1 MDYTIDDVMD
11 FIEEEDVKFIRLA
24 FRDAYGVQKNISVMP
39 GEVRKAF
46 RDGAPINAREV
57 AGFGDCPYAT
67 LYLKPNPDT
76 MAILPWR
83 PDSGRVLRML
93 CDVCTPEGDEYISD
107 TRRILKDAILTAE
120 EQGVEFRFG
129 TETEFYLFLKDEEGK
144 PTRIPYDEAG
154 YMDIAPLD
162 KCENVRREIT
172 LTIEQ
177 MGLTPERSHHE
188 SGPGQNEIDFH
199 YGKPLLAAD
208 QMTTFKMVVSTI
220 VDRYGL
226 VSDFSPMPIPGKP
239 GNGYHINIYA
249 VTKDGEDVVKYAAA
263 GIIEKIREIT
273 LFLNPTD
280 NSYARLGNSNAPDRV
295 DWSSGGGSELMYIET
310 YRGKTRVE
318 LRSPDASSN
327 PYLVYALL
335 IHAGLSGIERK
346 LPLPDELTEDIA
358 LLPESKRE
366 AVELA
371 QASEFVKKIVPEEV
385 IREYARG

>member
-1 MDYTIDDVMD
+1 
-11 FIEEEDVKFIRLA
+11 
-24 FRDAYGVQKNISVMP
+24 
-39 GEVRKAF
+39 
-46 RDGAPINAREV
+46 
-57 AGFGDCPYAT
+57 
-67 LYLKPNPDT
+67 
-76 MAILPWR
+76 
-83 PDSGRVLRML
+83 
-93 CDVCTPEGDEYISD
+93 
-107 TRRILKDAILTAE
+107 
-120 EQGVEFRFG
+120 
-129 TETEFYLFLKDEEGK
+129 
-144 PTRIPYDEAG
+144 
-154 YMDIAPLD
+154 
-162 KCENVRREIT
+162 
-172 LTIEQ
+172 
-177 MGLTPERSHHE
+177 
-188 SGPGQNEIDFH
+188 
-199 YGKPLLAAD
+199 
-208 QMTTFKMVVSTI
+208 
-220 VDRYGL
+220 
-226 VSDFSPMPIPGKP
+226 
-239 GNGYHINIYA
+239 

-346 LPLPDELTEDIA
+346 LPLPDALTEDIA